1 LNTYFENIKDQI
13 DPSTGNSPKYN
24 GEDSPDETEDVPG
37 LVWYIQLEG
46 EPKIDAYQL
55 YRFAPYELFM
65 TSNGKLHGKGPG
77 EKLMMAFDGYVTLTF
92 RTMGGGPIARSGVI
106 TP

>member
-1 LNTYFENIKDQI
+1 
-13 DPSTGNSPKYN
+13 
-24 GEDSPDETEDVPG
+24 
-37 LVWYIQLEG
+37 
-46 EPKIDAYQL
+46 
-55 YRFAPYELFM
+55 M
-65 TSNGKLHGKGPG
+65 TSNGKLHGKGTG